1 MMRRRASVLGLLACL
16 ALAGQAQATNI
27 TCGSNRNGGVE
38 TDTITT
44 LRGEADVTIRDTGE
58 HYTVGEGQQ
67 LTVRGGQVQQQQVD
81 ANQNSQQWNQ
91 QLQNM
96 GSGVDMGDI
105 PGILRNI
112 RENEGTLIRNLRSS
126 LEGANRSNA
135 PALLKAVDR
144 AIGVLDEDAMTMNNF
159 MRRVREASGRPDQG
173 LVAAIADCLR
183 SNASYRTDVGAMLR
197 QLRQIES
204 LELGE
209 IPGRL
214 ESLRSSLANGMNA
227 IQEAKAAIPEGTS
240 AAAPAMIELRQRV
253 AEYQQTLAGAEA
265 ETGRIQRQL
274 SDVINAGQGNVQQA
288 RAMAR
293 QAAALNDAIAG
304 YRQTLRRYSAAL
316 AAGSDPDAVARE
328 IKAMQAELGTNE
340 SLLGTIIQELQKGH
354 PQSDPA
360 WVDETI
366 GRLQECQRSCQDI
379 GRRAQALLDKD
390 PSSAELKALLR
401 RVSGDLTECNSKLTL
416 LSQAGREAQF
426 EKDKARLAQVYTDL
440 AAAYRNRD
448 AHAVEALLG
457 PDWVAGDGS
466 DRSAVARALSDSFA
480 MFDTVEFSVSGL
492 KLEALPAA
500 RGAVASY
507 ELTITG
513 RIWRQKIT
521 HVEKSSVVEELTVG
535 PGERVLI
542 AKTRSG
548 RIWFVE

>member
-1 MMRRRASVLGLLACL
+1 MRRRASVLGLLACL